1 MKIISI
7 ANQKGGVG
15 KTTTAVNLGSALQIE
30 GNKVL
35 LIDLDPQAN
44 LSSYLGFE
52 KIGKYDNPT
61 ISHLMISCVTG
72 MEVYAQDCI
81 YHNDTN
87 KLDFIPSD
95 INLANADYYL
105 IQAVARE
112 KVLKRILTN
121 ECFQSYDY
129 IIIDCLPSLGI
140 LLTNALTASD
150 GLIIPVQ
157 TQKFAL
163 DGLTMLNNIVQQV
176 KDAVNEKLE
185 LIGVLATMVDNT
197 NMSKAVLEQLSAKYG
212 SKLFT
217 TKISKSVTAANSSEQ
232 QKALTF
238 MGNSKLGKEYL
249 EVGAEVKARCFM
261 AEQSNS

>member
-1 MKIISI
+1 
-7 ANQKGGVG
+7 
-15 KTTTAVNLGSALQIE
+15 
-30 GNKVL
+30 
-35 LIDLDPQAN
+35 
-44 LSSYLGFE
+44 
-52 KIGKYDNPT
+52 
-61 ISHLMISCVTG
+61 
-72 MEVYAQDCI
+72 
-81 YHNDTN
+81 
-87 KLDFIPSD
+87 
-95 INLANADYYL
+95 
-105 IQAVARE
+105 
-112 KVLKRILTN
+112 
-121 ECFQSYDY
+121 
-129 IIIDCLPSLGI
+129 
-140 LLTNALTASD
+140 
-150 GLIIPVQ
+150 
-157 TQKFAL
+157 
-163 DGLTMLNNIVQQV
+163 MLNNIVQQV